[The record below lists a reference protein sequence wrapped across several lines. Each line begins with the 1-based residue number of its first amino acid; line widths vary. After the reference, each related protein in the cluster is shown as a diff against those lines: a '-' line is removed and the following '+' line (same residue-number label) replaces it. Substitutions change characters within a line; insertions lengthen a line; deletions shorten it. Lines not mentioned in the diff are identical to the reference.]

1 MGLLENA
8 IYGGRIDN
16 EIDMRL
22 LRTYLEQF
30 FNREIF
36 DGKKPVFGSVTTSQ
50 ASKGDKSLQL
60 FDSLPDKDTPSTFGL
75 LSTAD
80 VSVQKMNVAEIVANL
95 KKIKSGAIGSVKF
108 DTEQW
113 TNGLSNIIK
122 VWKTVYKQL
131 SDSGIPKVK
140 DEDLLVEDP
149 IASLVLTEIRSSL
162 SNVRKMA
169 EKFKK
174 LLSVLKGEIPLEKDI
189 ENLGA
194 ALLVSKVPAEWE
206 NIMED
211 QASPSQWLTNYFKKL
226 ILMKSWKDLI
236 DNRTILDNDLSLSEI
251 FNPDVFLNAFK
262 LFSAQ
267 KQKTSVDDLVLCT
280 TFDKTQIQGKDQPL
294 KVRGLL
300 LQGCSFSNKVLDE
313 KENPNSSAEYEIL
326 PVCYMSFLPKAQVKA
341 DSQSIT
347 VPLFTNLTREKLI
360 TEVSLQFSGSK
371 SGLIIKSVALAIT
384 P

>member
-1 MGLLENA
+1 VGLLENA

-22 LRTYLEQF
+22 LRTYLDQF
-30 FNREIF
+30 FCRDLF
-36 DGKKPVFGSVTTSQ
+36 DGKKPVFGSVTATQ
-50 ASKGDKSLQL
+50 ASKADKALQL
-60 FDSLPDKDTPSTFGL
+60 FDSLPDKDTPATFGL
-75 LSTAD
+75 LATAD
-80 VSVQKMNVAEIVANL
+80 VSVQKMNVADIVANL
-95 KKIKSGAIGSVKF
+95 KKIKSGAIGSAKF
-108 DTEQW
+108 DTELW
-113 TNGLSNIIK
+113 TNGLANIIK

-131 SDSGIPKVK
+131 SDSGIPKVR

-149 IASLVLTEIRSSL
+149 IAALIFTEIRTSL
-162 SNVRKMA
+162 TNVRRMA

-174 LLSVLKGEIPLEKDI
+174 LLGVLKGEIPLEKDI
-189 ENLGA
+189 ETFGA
-194 ALLVSKVPAEWE
+194 ALLVSKVPIEWE

-236 DNRTILDNDLSLSEI
+236 DNGTILENDLSLSEI
-251 FNPDVFLNAFK
+251 FNPDVFLNAYK

-280 TFDKTQIQGKDQPL
+280 TFDKSQIQSKDKPL
-294 KVRGLL
+294 KVRSLL
-300 LQGCSFSNKVLDE
+300 LQGCSFNNKMLDE
-313 KENPNSSAEYEIL
+313 KENSNSSAEYEIL
-326 PVCYMSFLPKAQVKA
+326 PVCYMNFIPKAQLKA
-341 DSQSIT
+341 DSESIT
-347 VPLFTNLTREKLI
+347 VPLFINLTREKLI
-360 TEVSLQFSGSK
+360 AEVSLQYTGSK

>member
-30 FNREIF
+30 FCREIF
-36 DGKKPVFGSVTTSQ
+36 DGKRPVFASVTAT
-50 ASKGDKSLQL
+50 AAKSADQSLKL
-60 FDSLPDKDTPSTFGL
+60 FDALSDKDSPATFGL

-95 KKIKSGAIGSVKF
+95 KKIKSGSLGSVKF
-108 DTEQW
+108 NTEQW
-113 TNGLSNIIK
+113 TEGLANIIK
-122 VWKTVYKQL
+122 VWKGVYKQL
-131 SDSGIPKVK
+131 SDSGIPKVR

-149 IASLVLTEIRSSL
+149 IASLVLTEIRTGL
-162 SNVRKMA
+162 SNVKKMA

-174 LLSVLKGEIPLEKDI
+174 LLMVLKGESPLEKDI
-189 ENLGA
+189 ETFGA
-194 ALLVSKVPAEWE
+194 ALLVSKVPNEWE
-206 NIMED
+206 AIMED

-226 ILMKSWKDLI
+226 ILMKAWKDLI
-236 DNRTILDNDLSLSEI
+236 DNNTILESDLSLSEI

-262 LFSAQ
+262 LYSAQ
-267 KQKTSVDDLVLCT
+267 QQKTSVDDLVLST
-280 TFDKTQIQGKDQPL
+280 TFDKSHIQGKTTPL
-294 KVRGLL
+294 KVRNLL
-300 LQGCSFSNKVLDE
+300 LQGCSFNNKMLDE
-313 KENPNSSAEYEIL
+313 QENSNSSSEYEIL
-326 PVCYMSFLPKAQVKA
+326 PVCYMNFLPKGQAKA
-341 DSQSIT
+341 ESQSIT

-360 TEVSLQFSGSK
+360 IELSLHFNGSK
-371 SGLIIKSVALAIT
+371 PGLIIKSVALAIT